1 MILFAIILVII
12 ALAILSPDMLGSL
25 VNLLG
30 DGINGVI
37 ALFQPNKKEVK
48 KAPLVVIE
56 QKPLAWTKKK

>member
-37 ALFQPNKKEVK
+37 ALFQPKKKEVK